1 MAELGFNPDERS
13 CEERG
18 RRMETLEIFR
28 EQALTI
34 ASEEM
39 VGTTTAVAPTCD
51 HSGDAVL
58 QNLIFRIARQ
68 DQKAL
73 TEMYRA
79 LVGRVYSVALRVV
92 RDPPTAEEVAED
104 TFWQIW
110 RQATKFDPARG
121 TALSWIMTVAR
132 SRALD
137 ALRARERAM
146 ANTVLVD
153 TRAAVLE
160 AESGAEG
167 TTSLESGENLDGA
180 RPRDPGELVSAL
192 QESQLLQQ
200 SLTRLEPTSRQLVD
214 LAFFAG
220 LTHDEI
226 VTQTGIPLGTVKSR
240 IRRALSS
247 LRLYLAPLGSA
258 DCEPVSGALPM
269 T

>member
-1 MAELGFNPDERS
+1 
-13 CEERG
+13 
-18 RRMETLEIFR
+18 METPQIFR
-28 EQALTI
+28 ERAVVT
-34 ASEEM
+34 ASEE
-39 VGTTTAVAPTCD
+39 TAEVTASVAPTAD
-51 HSGDAVL
+51 DSGDAVL
-58 QNLIFRIARQ
+58 PNLISRIAQQ

-73 TEMYRA
+73 TELYRA

-92 RDPPTAEEVAED
+92 RDPATAEEVAED

-110 RQATKFDPARG
+110 RQATRFDAARG

-153 TRAAVLE
+153 TRAAALE
-160 AESGAEG
+160 AESLAEG
-167 TTSLESGENLDGA
+167 TTSSDSADHLDGD
-180 RPRDPGELVSAL
+180 RTRDPSELVSAW
-192 QESQLLQQ
+192 QECHLLQQ
-200 SLTRLEPTSRQLVD
+200 SLSRLEPTSRQLVD

-226 VTQTGIPLGTVKSR
+226 VTQTGMPLGTVKSR

-247 LRLYLAPLGSA
+247 LRSYLAPLASA
-258 DCEPVSGALPM
+258 DCEPVSDGLPIA
-269 T
+269 

>member
-1 MAELGFNPDERS
+1 
-13 CEERG
+13 
-18 RRMETLEIFR
+18 METLEIHGER
-28 EQALTI
+28 AHVI
-34 ASEEM
+34 ATAERAEA
-39 VGTTTAVAPTCD
+39 TTSVAPACD
-51 HSGDAVL
+51 DSGDAVL
-58 QNLIFRIARQ
+58 RKLISRIALQ

-73 TEMYRA
+73 TEIYRA

-110 RQATKFDPARG
+110 RQAAKFDPARG

-146 ANTVLVD
+146 ANTVLLD

-160 AESGAEG
+160 AESAAGEN
-167 TTSLESGENLDGA
+167 TSLETGESLDIA
-180 RPRDPGELVSAL
+180 RTRDPRELVSAL
-192 QESQLLQQ
+192 QESQLLQV
-200 SLTRLEPTSRQLVD
+200 SLSRLEPTSRQLVD

-226 VTQTGIPLGTVKSR
+226 VTETGIPLGTVKSR
-240 IRRALSS
+240 IRRALCS
-247 LRLYLAPLGSA
+247 LRSYLSPLGSA
-258 DCEPVSGALPM
+258 PCERVSGGLPVI
-269 T
+269 

>member
-1 MAELGFNPDERS
+1 
-13 CEERG
+13 
-18 RRMETLEIFR
+18 METPPIFR
-28 EQALTI
+28 EQTLVI
-34 ASEEM
+34 AIEET
-39 VGTTTAVAPTCD
+39 GKATASVAPTSDC
-51 HSGDAVL
+51 SGDAVL
-58 QNLIFRIARQ
+58 QNLISRIAQQ
-68 DQKAL
+68 DQRAL
-73 TEMYRA
+73 TELYRA
-79 LVGRVYSVALRVV
+79 LIGRVYSVALRVV

-110 RQATKFDPARG
+110 RQATRFDADRG

-153 TRAAVLE
+153 TRAAALE
-160 AESGAEG
+160 VESVVEG
-167 TTSLESGENLDGA
+167 TITLDSAEDFDGA
-180 RPRDPGELVSAL
+180 RTRDPRELVSAL
-192 QESQLLQQ
+192 QESHLLQK
-200 SLTRLEPTSRQLVD
+200 SLSRLEPTSRQLVD

-247 LRLYLAPLGSA
+247 LRSYLAPLGSA
-258 DCEPVSGALPM
+258 DCEPVSGGLPM

>member
-1 MAELGFNPDERS
+1 
-13 CEERG
+13 
-18 RRMETLEIFR
+18 MEKLEIFG
-28 EQALTI
+28 EQAHVI
-34 ASEEM
+34 ATEAEA
-39 VGTTTAVAPTCD
+39 TASVEPVCD

-58 QNLIFRIARQ
+58 TNLISRIARQ

-73 TEMYRA
+73 TEIYRM

-121 TALSWIMTVAR
+121 SAISWIMTVAR

-160 AESGAEG
+160 ADSAAGEP
-167 TTSLESGENLDGA
+167 TSLDSGENFDGA

-192 QESQLLQQ
+192 QESHLLQQ
-200 SLTRLEPTSRQLVD
+200 SLSRLEPTSRQLVD

-220 LTHDEI
+220 LTHHEI
-226 VTQTGIPLGTVKSR
+226 VTETGIPLGTVKSR
-240 IRRALSS
+240 IRRALNS
-247 LRLYLAPLGSA
+247 LRSYLAPLGSA
-258 DCEPVSGALPM
+258 HCEPVSGGL
-269 T
+269 TTT